1 MRVWSGLVWVTIV
14 VGAMACGAVALGQ
27 EGAETK
33 TTTVVVRGRVLNK
46 VTGEGIGRALVTTAG
61 DQYAVM
67 TDDRGQFEMNIVEN
81 GQAQAGFASRTTG
94 PGRTIL
100 LSTVAGQAFL
110 ARKPGYLETG
120 YLRHSL
126 KPTEESSEVTFYLLP
141 EALIV
146 GRVNV
151 PGTEGEVRIQCE
163 LYRKMWSGGRETW
176 QPAGQF
182 TTWANGEFRF
192 SELPA
197 GTYKLITHEQM
208 DRDSLAGRAGA
219 ELTGYPPI
227 YYPNTTDFTL
237 ATPIAVKAGETA
249 QANLT
254 VARRNYYPVKIPV
267 RNAQASQGVSV
278 VVHPMGHWGP
288 GWSLGFNPMEQTI
301 EGMLP
306 DGNYTVE
313 VEAFGDPGSTGMG
326 NFAVNGAALQ
336 GAGLNM
342 VPNASVTVNVREEF
356 QNGDTTLYGG
366 GVATNPQGEQ
376 ERRINAEIMLM
387 PSEESSGGRH
397 GQPSA
402 AQSKEGEAAK
412 IANVRPGQYRLV
424 VHAYAG
430 YVSRAESGG
439 VDLLKHP
446 LVVGMGGEVPP
457 IDVTLRDDGGEVS
470 GSVEETSG
478 IPVNAT
484 LGNYPTR
491 FVYLIPIE
499 GTPGQTQVMGSGEQ
513 GAFRMAQQVAPGTYL
528 VVAYENGANEEL
540 PGSEEKMKRLEGK
553 GQVIHVEAGEKV
565 SNVRVKVIAEDE
577 E

>member
-1 MRVWSGLVWVTIV
+1 
-14 VGAMACGAVALGQ
+14 
-27 EGAETK
+27 
-33 TTTVVVRGRVLNK
+33 
-46 VTGEGIGRALVTTAG
+46 
-61 DQYAVM
+61 
-67 TDDRGQFEMNIVEN
+67 
-81 GQAQAGFASRTTG
+81 
-94 PGRTIL
+94 
-100 LSTVAGQAFL
+100 
-110 ARKPGYLETG
+110 
-120 YLRHSL
+120 
-126 KPTEESSEVTFYLLP
+126 
-141 EALIV
+141 
-146 GRVNV
+146 
-151 PGTEGEVRIQCE
+151 
-163 LYRKMWSGGRETW
+163 
-176 QPAGQF
+176 
-182 TTWANGEFRF
+182 
-192 SELPA
+192 
-197 GTYKLITHEQM
+197 
-208 DRDSLAGRAGA
+208 
-219 ELTGYPPI
+219 
-227 YYPNTTDFTL
+227 
-237 ATPIAVKAGETA
+237 VKAGETA

-267 RNAQASQGVSV
+267 RNAPASEGVNV

-313 VEAFGDPGSTGMG
+313 MDAFGDPGSTGIG
-326 NFAVNGAALQ
+326 SFSVNGAALQ
-336 GAGLNM
+336 GGGVNM
-342 VPNASVTVNVREEF
+342 VQNASVTVNVREEF
-356 QNGDTTLYGG
+356 QNRDTTLYGG

-387 PSEESSGGRH
+387 PSEESSGGMNR
-397 GQPSA
+397 GFPQA
-402 AQSKEGEAAK
+402 AQSRDGGPAE
-412 IANVRPGQYRLV
+412 ISNVRPGQYRLV

-430 YVSRAESGG
+430 YVAQAESGG

-457 IDVTLRDDGGEVS
+457 IDVTLRDDGAEVS
-470 GSVEETSG
+470 GTVEEKDV

-491 FVYLIPIE
+491 FVYLIPME
-499 GTPGQTQVMGSGEQ
+499 GTPGETQVMGSGEQ

-540 PGSEEKMKRLEGK
+540 PGSEEKMKKLEGK